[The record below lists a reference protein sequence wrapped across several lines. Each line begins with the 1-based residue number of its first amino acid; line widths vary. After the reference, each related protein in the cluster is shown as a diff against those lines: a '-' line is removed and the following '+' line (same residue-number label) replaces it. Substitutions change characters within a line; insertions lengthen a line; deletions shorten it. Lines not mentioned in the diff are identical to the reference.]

1 MSSNKIH
8 ISLSVPK
15 EIEVAINNVAK
26 NYNNSK
32 NAVINII
39 LEKFVESGADLNT
52 FLNTNQNKNNWGE
65 DSLNL
70 NGFYDDKNIRDIAYE
85 K

>member
-39 LEKFVESGADLNT
+39 LEKFVESGADLNI